1 MFAYP
6 AKDFDLKVVQLNG
19 MVSADR
25 LHEEEIDL
33 FSTSGTGIAL
43 GSSVSSCDACLQ
55 DSEGSS

>member
-1 MFAYP
+1 MAHL
-6 AKDFDLKVVQLNG
+6 ASTIDLQIMPLDG
-19 MVSADR
+19 RVSADR